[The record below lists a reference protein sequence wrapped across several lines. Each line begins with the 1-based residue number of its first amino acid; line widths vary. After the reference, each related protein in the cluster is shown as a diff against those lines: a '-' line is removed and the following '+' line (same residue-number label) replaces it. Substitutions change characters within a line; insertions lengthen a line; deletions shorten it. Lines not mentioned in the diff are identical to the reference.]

1 MGSGVKL
8 DSFGHIGIVVKDCEA
23 TAERWS
29 SLLGIGPWTIRD
41 NPGGNLKIGH
51 AAFGPVRF
59 QLLEPLEENISEN
72 DPPARRMWLDFL
84 NTKGEGLQHIA
95 AYVDDV
101 DAAAKK
107 LEAEGGNIIFLA
119 PGREAYVE
127 IGGPGSVILELNV
140 KRP

>member
-8 DSFGHIGIVVKDCEA
+8 DSLGHIGIVVKDCEA

-29 SLLGIGPWTIRD
+29 SLLGIGPWQIAVV
-41 NPGGNLKIGH
+41 PGGNLKIGH
-51 AAFGPVRF
+51 AALGPIRF
-59 QLLEPLEENISEN
+59 QLLESLEENIAED
-72 DPPARRMWLDFL
+72 DPPARRLWLDFL
-84 NTKGEGLQHIA
+84 NAHGEGLHHIA

-101 DAAAKK
+101 DAAAKE
-107 LEAEGGNIIFLA
+107 LEAEGGKIMFLA

-127 IGGPGSVILELNV
+127 IGGPGSIILELNA